1 VREIHC
7 VKEAMARQVQKEAAD
22 LKKKLEVAE
31 QKARDAA
38 SDLHAVA
45 EGESSSLPW
54 LTLCAFAWSWS

>member
-1 VREIHC
+1 
-7 VKEAMARQVQKEAAD
+7 MARQVQKEAAD

-38 SDLHAVA
+38 SDLQAVA

-54 LTLCAFAWSWS
+54 ADFVCFCMVLVLIL